1 MATATKT
8 ERLAVRVSPDLKS
21 LIQQAADVRGLSL
34 TDFVTDSARA
44 AAVATLREQQIVL
57 SARDSLLFA
66 QAVLESAEPNERL
79 LAAAQRHRKFVK
91 R

>member
-1 MATATKT
+1 MVTAAKT

-21 LIQQAADVRGLSL
+21 LIQRAADVRGLSL

-66 QAVLESAEPNERL
+66 QAVLGSAEPNERL
-79 LAAAQRHRKFVK
+79 LAATQRHRKFVK
-91 R
+91 S